1 MLTEPERPAASA
13 GAHARPPRLDGGVRD
28 RLFLVALTAASF
40 VPYVGRLG
48 FYSDDWAYV
57 GSLHSFGDYS
67 NVGRSLIFDF
77 RDHIHQRPTQAAFT
91 WILFKLF
98 GTDPLGYHV
107 VNGLVLIAMAI
118 ALYALVVEL
127 GVPRLVALSV
137 ASVFVL
143 LPNYTTDRF
152 WFAAFGYPL
161 TMTAYFV
168 SSYANLRALH
178 SRTRPT
184 VAKAVAL
191 ASLVVAGLGY
201 EVVIPLFVANLFV
214 LGYLIASGSPA
225 PARATTARVARFLA
239 PDAVLLA
246 AIVVFKASSA
256 AQSGVPHAYGRYMLW
271 LLTGAALMN
280 LGAYGVALPEA
291 VRWAISRTSWPS
303 IILAAGVGVGVY
315 AYLKVATR
323 RTAPGWGT
331 IRPYLRM
338 IAAGIVVFLL
348 GYSIFLV
355 NARIQF
361 TATGIGNRVAI
372 AAAAGF
378 AVALVGAFGTGERI
392 ASAAGVGGR
401 QVFAVLVA
409 GTCAAGCLITNALAL
424 DWAAASTRQEHVL
437 ASIRA
442 HVPASVVEG
451 NAVIL
456 DGVCPYVGPGI
467 VFESNWDLAGAL
479 EVAFD
484 DPSTHADVT
493 TSALTIGPTGI
504 STVLYGTH
512 RALYGY
518 DDGIVVY
525 DEPSRTLIPIPDE
538 AAARAWFAERRAS
551 ACPPGWPGAGTPM
564 LSSDTIM
571 HRWERAYFLRSTGKG
586 RAP

>member
-1 MLTEPERPAASA
+1 MPTEPERSTASA
-13 GAHARPPRLDGGVRD
+13 GARATPRWLDESVRD

-98 GTDPLGYHV
+98 GTDPLGYHM

-118 ALYALVVEL
+118 AMYALVAEL
-127 GVPRLVALSV
+127 GAPRLVGLSI

-143 LPNYTTDRF
+143 LPSYSTDRF

-161 TMTAYFV
+161 TMTAYFL
-168 SSYANLRALH
+168 SSYANLRALR
-178 SRTRPT
+178 SRTRAT
-184 VAKAVAL
+184 AAKAVAL
-191 ASLVVAGLGY
+191 VSLVGAGLGY

-214 LGYLIASGSPA
+214 LGHLAARAA
-225 PARATTARVARFLA
+225 PGPTRATTARIARFLG
-239 PDAVLLA
+239 PDVVLLA
-246 AIVVFKASSA
+246 AIVTFKAASA
-256 AQSGVPHAYGRYMLW
+256 AQSGVPGAYGRYLLW
-271 LLTGAALMN
+271 LLTGAVLMN
-280 LGAYGVALPEA
+280 LGAYGAGLPEA
-291 VRWAISRTSWPS
+291 VRWAVSQVAWPS
-303 IILAAGVGVGVY
+303 VVLAAGVGVAVF
-315 AYLKVATR
+315 AFLTVEWRR
-323 RTAPGWGT
+323 RTDGWST
-331 IRPYLRM
+331 VRPYVRM
-338 IAAGIVVFLL
+338 IAAGAIVFVL

-378 AVALVGAFGTGERI
+378 AVALVGGFGATDRI
-392 ASAAGVGGR
+392 TSTASLGGGH
-401 QVFAVLVA
+401 VFAALVA
-409 GTCAAGCLITNALAL
+409 TTCAAGCIVTNALAL
-424 DWAAASTRQEHVL
+424 DWGTASSRQEQVL

-442 HVPASVVEG
+442 HVAAALVAG
-451 NAVIL
+451 NAVLL

-484 DPSTHADVT
+484 DPRTRADVT
-493 TSALTIGPTGI
+493 TSIMRVGAAGI
-504 STVLYGTH
+504 STTLYGTH
-512 RALYGY
+512 RAQYRY
-518 DDGIVVY
+518 EDGIVVF
-525 DEPSRTLIPIPDE
+525 DEPSGTLIPVPDE
-538 AAARAWFAERRAS
+538 AAARAWLAARRAP
-551 ACPPGWPGAGTPM
+551 ACPPGWPGSGTPL
-564 LSSDTIM
+564 LSSDLRM
-571 HRWERAYFLRSTGKG
+571 HRLERTFFWR
-586 RAP
+586 